1 MKNKRKQWFE
11 TLKKIADNRR
21 ILTLLFITI
30 LVINFILHFLT
41 YKFILNDVSKLS
53 FNLVTYVLSPL
64 FDGLSILT
72 TVVMFLILRSLFKKS
87 RLYSA
92 LQWILITIIMLVS
105 NFVITELQVIFIT
118 WEVNSYLL
126 YVLWESILDP
136 GISNV
141 VSYFTYDGDL
151 MGAFE
156 YFTNTYRLI
165 PLLSYLLP
173 FLRFILS
180 FRKPKEATEPKP
192 AKVKKPVWATFWTFI
207 STLVIY
213 QGCMGLSLF
222 ILVLPAAK
230 TIEGYE
236 PYYIFV
242 YLFLAGMFVP
252 FIVLGAFGIHHF
264 KPKTTSKFKY
274 NHNFVNGFFNIV
286 AVLSMLGFA
295 LICFVSNNIG
305 IADYPSEVYVQMG
318 WISLVI
324 SAVLAANVFRI
335 LLQNKPLWKIEEE
348 EAAQR
353 VLDESVSTELRSPV
367 GIAIPFSPDEPK
379 EENNG

>member
-1 MKNKRKQWFE
+1 MKNKLKQWFE

-21 ILTLLFITI
+21 ILTLLFVTI
-30 LVINFILHFLT
+30 LIINFILHFLT
-41 YKFILNDVSKLS
+41 YKFILNDISELS

-64 FDGLSILT
+64 FDALSILT

-92 LQWILITIIMLVS
+92 LQWILIMIIMLVA
-105 NFVITELQVIFIT
+105 NFVITELQVIFVT

-192 AKVKKPVWATFWTFI
+192 AKVKKPV
-207 STLVIY
+207 
-213 QGCMGLSLF
+213 
-222 ILVLPAAK
+222 
-230 TIEGYE
+230 
-236 PYYIFV
+236 
-242 YLFLAGMFVP
+242 
-252 FIVLGAFGIHHF
+252 
-264 KPKTTSKFKY
+264 
-274 NHNFVNGFFNIV
+274 
-286 AVLSMLGFA
+286 
-295 LICFVSNNIG
+295 
-305 IADYPSEVYVQMG
+305 
-318 WISLVI
+318 
-324 SAVLAANVFRI
+324 
-335 LLQNKPLWKIEEE
+335 
-348 EAAQR
+348 
-353 VLDESVSTELRSPV
+353 
-367 GIAIPFSPDEPK
+367 
-379 EENNG
+379 